1 MSQKY
6 LWSFYWD
13 YKRCGSLDGLF
24 VATEEEVKEAIGQE
38 AYFGEVLGKHSEV
51 YGDLSE
57 GDISKIDISPEAVA
71 EVSKHLGTTWSGFNP
86 LHYVRFECNRCGDG
100 IDYEEI
106 SYSNVVDSSLDEDE
120 HYDRVCSF
128 CYEALKGDDE

>member
-13 YKRCGSLDGLF
+13 YGRSGSLDGLF
-24 VATEEEVKEAIGQE
+24 VATEEAVNEVIGQE

-57 GDISKIDISPEAVA
+57 GDISKIDISPDAVE
-71 EVSKHLGTTWSGFNP
+71 EVSRYLGTTWSGFNP
-86 LHYVRFECNRCGDG
+86 LEYVRFYCHDCGERIHVGDG
-100 IDYEEI
+100 ELYSHDEEG
-106 SYSNVVDSSLDEDE
+106 NVICHEDDNCP
-120 HYDRVCSF
+120 DRT
-128 CYEALKGDDE
+128 KGDDE